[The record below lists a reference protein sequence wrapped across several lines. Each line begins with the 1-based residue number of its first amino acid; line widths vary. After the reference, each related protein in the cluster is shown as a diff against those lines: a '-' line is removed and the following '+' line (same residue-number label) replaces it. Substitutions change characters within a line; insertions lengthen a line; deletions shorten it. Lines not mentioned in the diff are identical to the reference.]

1 MNLLSPLALRHHT
14 ARCRV
19 LFGPHETNLGDGRA
33 FSSRHAAYYRARAE
47 GGAGIIVTE
56 EASVHPTDWP
66 YERCPDAEGA
76 GPGWADIAAACHP
89 TGALVVAALGHSGGQ
104 GSSAYSQRELWSPSD
119 EPEVN
124 SREVPKVMEG
134 ADIDAVVA
142 GFARAAATAAAAGLD
157 GVEVNAGQHSLVRQ
171 FLSGLTNRRGDDYGA
186 DRARLA
192 RQVLTAVRAALG
204 PDPLLGLRL
213 SCDELAPWAGLT
225 PELAADVARELAPLV
240 DYLVVVRG
248 SIFTVAETRPTGHHA
263 AGFNLELAGA
273 IRQAIGATVPVVAQG
288 SIVDAD
294 QADEALAAGRCD
306 AVEMTRA
313 QIADAALVAKL
324 RRRESPRPCVLCNQ
338 WCRVRDN
345 RNPIVSCIA
354 DPRAGHETTDPVEP
368 AGQLPTAHPAAGRPL
383 APSPLGGPERPPLLV
398 VGAGPAGLEAAR
410 VAARLGL
417 PVTLWEATADVG
429 GMARIV
435 ARAPGHHRFARLM
448 EWLADDA
455 TAHGAELITGRAA
468 TDADLAAWPGPV
480 ILATGGRPAPP
491 GFEVDAGA
499 VVLTPEAVLAA
510 DDAERAELVPESVV
524 IWDPLGGPIAVGVA
538 EALAWT
544 GRRITFCTPDP
555 IVGTLLSLTGDL
567 PGANVRLQQAGIAI
581 ERRVLLRRV
590 APGTATVEHRFSAQ
604 RTELDAG
611 AVIDCG
617 HRLPAD
623 GLTDGPGG
631 GPTGSPRAGV
641 VRVGDAVAPRTVGDA
656 ISEGRAAALALAPAG
671 LTAAGAAAVV
681 GVGAGAGLTV
691 GGAAGGGGAV

>member
-19 LFGPHETNLGDGRA
+19 LFGPHETNLGDGRT
-33 FSSRHAAYYRARAE
+33 FSGRHVAYYRARAD

-56 EASVHPTDWP
+56 EASVHATDWP
-66 YERCPDAEGA
+66 YERCPDAELA
-76 GPGWADIAAACHP
+76 GPGWAAIAAACRP

-124 SREVPKVMEG
+124 SREVPKIMEA
-134 ADIDAVVA
+134 ADIGAVVD
-142 GFARAAATAAAAGLD
+142 GFARAAARAADAGLD
-157 GVEVNAGQHSLVRQ
+157 GVEINAGQHSLIRQ
-171 FLSGLTNRRGDDYGA
+171 FLSGLTNRRGDSYGA

-192 RQVLTAVRAALG
+192 REVLTAVRGALG

-225 PELAADVARELAPLV
+225 PELAADVAQELAPFV

-248 SIFTVAETRPTGHHA
+248 SIFSVAETRPTGHHP
-263 AGFNLELAGA
+263 AGVNLELAGT
-273 IRQAIGATVPVVAQG
+273 IRQAVDGVVPVVAQG

-324 RRRESPRPCVLCNQ
+324 RRREAPRPCVLCNQ

-354 DPRAGHETTDPVEP
+354 DPRAGHETIDPAEP
-368 AGQLPTAHPAAGRPL
+368 AAPPPTNHPAAGRPL
-383 APSPLGGPERPPLLV
+383 IPSNGGTAVGRSAPLLV

-417 PVTLWEATADVG
+417 AVTVWEASTEIG
-429 GMARIV
+429 GMARVV
-435 ARAPGHHRFARLM
+435 ARAPGHHRFARLV
-448 EWLADDA
+448 EWLAEDA
-455 TAHGAELITGRAA
+455 TAHGVELVTGRAA
-468 TDADLAAWPGPV
+468 SASDLAAWPGPV
-480 ILATGGRPAPP
+480 IVATGGRPAPP
-491 GFEVDAGA
+491 GFEVEPGA
-499 VVLTPEAVLAA
+499 AVLTPDAVLAA
-510 DDAERAELVPESVV
+510 DDAARAELVPESVV

-567 PGANVRLQQAGIAI
+567 PGANVRLQQAGISI
-581 ERRVLLRRV
+581 VRRVLVRRV
-590 APGTATVEHRFSAQ
+590 GPGTVAIEHRFSAE
-604 RTELDAG
+604 RTELEAA

-623 GLTDGPGG
+623 DGL
-631 GPTGSPRAGV
+631 GV
-641 VRVGDAVAPRTVGDA
+641 GVGLADAHGAAVVAVGDAVAPRTVGDA
-656 ISEGRAAALALAPAG
+656 IREGRAAALALAPAG
-671 LTAAGAAAVV
+671 LALASVAAGA
-681 GVGAGAGLTV
+681 GPT
-691 GGAAGGGGAV
+691 

>member
-14 ARCRV
+14 APCRV

-33 FSSRHAAYYRARAE
+33 FSGRHVAYYRARAE
-47 GGAGIIVTE
+47 GGAGIVVTE

-66 YERCPDAEGA
+66 YERCPDAGVA
-76 GPGWADIAAACHP
+76 GPGWAAIAAACRP

-104 GSSAYSQRELWSPSD
+104 GSSAYSQRELWAPSD

-124 SREVPKVMEG
+124 SREVPKIMEG

-142 GFARAAATAAAAGLD
+142 GFARAAAAAAGAGLD
-157 GVEVNAGQHSLVRQ
+157 GVEVNAGQHSLIRQ
-171 FLSGLTNRRGDDYGA
+171 FLSGLTNRRGDAYGA
-186 DRARLA
+186 DRTRLA
-192 RQVLTAVRAALG
+192 REVLTGVRAALG

-248 SIFTVAETRPTGHHA
+248 SIFSVAETRPTGHHPE
-263 AGFNLELAGA
+263 GVNLELAA
-273 IRQAIGATVPVVAQG
+273 TIREAVDAAVPVVAQG
-288 SIVDAD
+288 SIVDPD

-324 RRRESPRPCVLCNQ
+324 RRREAPRPCVLCNQ

-345 RNPIVSCIA
+345 RNPIVSCVA
-354 DPRAGHETTDPVEP
+354 DPRAGHETGDPTEP
-368 AGQLPTAHPAAGRPL
+368 TTRPPANHPSADRPL
-383 APSPLGGPERPPLLV
+383 AASGTAGAETAPVLV

-417 PVTLWEATADVG
+417 AVTVWEASAEVG
-429 GMARIV
+429 GMARVV
-435 ARAPGHHRFARLM
+435 ARAPGHHRFARLVD
-448 EWLADDA
+448 WLADDA
-455 TAHGAELITGRAA
+455 TAHGAELVTGRPAS
-468 TDADLAAWPGPV
+468 DDDLAAWPGAV
-480 ILATGGRPAPP
+480 IVATGGRPAPP
-491 GFEVDAGA
+491 GFEVGAGA

-510 DDAERAELVPESVV
+510 DDAARAELVPEAVV

-538 EALAWT
+538 ESLAWT
-544 GRRITFCTPDP
+544 GRRVTFCTPDP

-581 ERRVLLRRV
+581 ERRVLVRR
-590 APGTATVEHRFSAQ
+590 AGPGTVTIEHRFSAE
-604 RTELDAG
+604 RTVLEAG
-611 AVIDCG
+611 AVIDCS

-623 GLTDGPGG
+623 GLGTGP
-631 GPTGSPRAGV
+631 AGV
-641 VRVGDAVAPRTVGDA
+641 HGVRPVRVGDAVAPRTVGDA
-656 ISEGRAAALALAPAG
+656 IREGRAAALALAPAG
-671 LTAAGAAAVV
+671 VTAAVASGARAGASVSVAAGPGAAV
-681 GVGAGAGLTV
+681 
-691 GGAAGGGGAV
+691 AGGRGAP

>member
-1 MNLLSPLALRHHT
+1 MNLLSPLDLRHHT

-33 FSSRHAAYYRARAE
+33 FSDRHVAYYRARAE

-56 EASVHPTDWP
+56 EASVHATDWP
-66 YERCPDAEGA
+66 YERCPDAGLA
-76 GPGWADIAAACHP
+76 GPGWAAIAAACRP
-89 TGALVVAALGHSGGQ
+89 TGTLVVAALGHSGGQ
-104 GSSAYSQRELWSPSD
+104 GSSAYSQRELWAPSD

-142 GFARAAATAAAAGLD
+142 GFAQAAATAAGAGLD
-157 GVEVNAGQHSLVRQ
+157 GVEVNAGQHSLIRQ
-171 FLSGLTNRRGDDYGA
+171 FLSGLTNRRGDGYGT
-186 DRARLA
+186 DRVRLA
-192 RQVLTAVRAALG
+192 REVLTAVRSALG
-204 PDPLLGLRL
+204 PDPILGLRL

-248 SIFTVAETRPTGHHA
+248 SIFSVAETRPTGHHPE
-263 AGFNLELAGA
+263 GVNLELAA
-273 IRQAIGATVPVVAQG
+273 TIRQAVDGAVPVVAQG
-288 SIVDAD
+288 SIVEAD

-313 QIADAALVAKL
+313 QIADPALVAKL
-324 RRRESPRPCVLCNQ
+324 RRRETPRPCVLCNQ

-354 DPRAGHETTDPVEP
+354 DPRAGHETSDPAEP
-368 AGQLPTAHPAAGRPL
+368 AGRPPGRDPAAGHPLPRPG
-383 APSPLGGPERPPLLV
+383 LGDSAESGGPLLV

-417 PVTLWEATADVG
+417 AVTVWEASPDVG
-429 GMARIV
+429 GMARVV
-435 ARAPGHHRFARLM
+435 ARAPGHHRFARLIG
-448 EWLADDA
+448 WLADDA
-455 TAHGAELITGRAA
+455 VAYGVELVTGRSA
-468 TDADLAAWPGPV
+468 TDDEVAAWPGPV
-480 ILATGGRPAPP
+480 IVATGGRPAPP
-491 GFEVDAGA
+491 GFEVAPGA

-510 DDAERAELVPESVV
+510 DDAARAELVPESVV

-544 GRRITFCTPDP
+544 GRRITVCTPDP

-581 ERRVLLRRV
+581 ERRVLLRRA
-590 APGTATVEHRFSAQ
+590 APGTATIEHRFSAE
-604 RTELDAG
+604 RTELEAG

-617 HRLPAD
+617 HRLPAE
-623 GLTDGPGG
+623 GPGPDG
-631 GPTGSPRAGV
+631 GPARAHGPRP

-656 ISEGRAAALALAPAG
+656 IREGRAAALALAPAG
-671 LTAAGAAAVV
+671 RTVAAPA
-681 GVGAGAGLTV
+681 GVGAP
-691 GGAAGGGGAV
+691 

>member
-1 MNLLSPLALRHHT
+1 MNLLSPLILRHHT

-33 FSSRHAAYYRARAE
+33 FSGRHVAYYQARAD

-66 YERCPDAEGA
+66 YERCPDAERA
-76 GPGWADIAAACHP
+76 GPGWAAVATACRP

-124 SREVPKVMEG
+124 SREVPKIMEG

-142 GFARAAATAAAAGLD
+142 GFARAAATAAEAGLD
-157 GVEVNAGQHSLVRQ
+157 GVEVNAGQHSLIRQ
-171 FLSGLTNRRGDDYGA
+171 FLSGLTNRRSDGYGT
-186 DRARLA
+186 DRTRLA
-192 RQVLTAVRAALG
+192 REVLAAVRGALG

-225 PELAADVARELAPLV
+225 PELAADVARELAPLI

-248 SIFTVAETRPTGHHA
+248 SIFSVAETRPTGHHPE
-263 AGFNLELAGA
+263 GVNLELAGA
-273 IRQAIGATVPVVAQG
+273 IRQAVDGMVPVVAQG

-294 QADEALAAGRCD
+294 QADEALAAGHCD

-313 QIADAALVAKL
+313 QIADAALVTRL
-324 RRRESPRPCVLCNQ
+324 RRREAPRPCVLCNQ
-338 WCRVRDN
+338 RCRVRDN

-354 DPRAGHETTDPVEP
+354 DPRAGHETTDPAEP
-368 AGQLPTAHPAAGRPL
+368 SEQLPARHPAAGRPL
-383 APSPLGGPERPPLLV
+383 TPSPAGDTAGRRAPLLV

-417 PVTLWEATADVG
+417 DVTVWEASAEIG
-429 GMARIV
+429 GMARVV

-448 EWLADDA
+448 DWLADDA
-455 TAHGAELITGRAA
+455 TAHGAELVAGRAA
-468 TDADLAAWPGPV
+468 TEADLAAWPGPV
-480 ILATGGRPAPP
+480 IVATGGRPAPP
-491 GFEVDAGA
+491 GFEVEPGA

-510 DDAERAELVPESVV
+510 DDAARAEMVPESVV

-544 GRRITFCTPDP
+544 GRRITVCTPDP

-581 ERRVLLRRV
+581 ERRVLLRRA
-590 APGTATVEHRFSAQ
+590 APGAAVVEHRFSAV
-604 RTELDAG
+604 RTELEAG

-623 GLTDGPGG
+623 DLGAGVPGG
-631 GPTGSPRAGV
+631 GS
-641 VRVGDAVAPRTVGDA
+641 VRIGDAVAPRTVGDA

-671 LTAAGAAAVV
+671 LTMATATG
-681 GVGAGAGLTV
+681 GVPW
-691 GGAAGGGGAV
+691 

>member
-1 MNLLSPLALRHHT
+1 MNLLSPLALRRHT

-19 LFGPHETNLGDGRA
+19 VFGPHETNLGDGRA
-33 FSSRHAAYYRARAE
+33 FSARHVAYYRARAE
-47 GGAGIIVTE
+47 GGAGIVVTE
-56 EASVHPTDWP
+56 EASVHATDWP
-66 YERCPDAEGA
+66 YERCPDAEVA
-76 GPGWADIAAACHP
+76 GPGWAAIAAACRP

-104 GSSAYSQRELWSPSD
+104 GSSAYSQRELWAPSD

-142 GFARAAATAAAAGLD
+142 GFARAAATAATAGAD
-157 GVEVNAGQHSLVRQ
+157 GVEVNAGQHSLIRQ
-171 FLSGLTNRRGDDYGA
+171 FLSGLTNRRGDGYGA
-186 DRARLA
+186 DRSRLA
-192 RQVLTAVRAALG
+192 REVLSAVRVALG

-248 SIFTVAETRPTGHHA
+248 SIFSVAETRPTGHHPE
-263 AGFNLELAGA
+263 GVNLELAGT
-273 IRQAIGATVPVVAQG
+273 IRQAIDGAVPVVAQG
-288 SIVDAD
+288 SIVEAD
-294 QADEALAAGRCD
+294 QADEALAAGRCE

-324 RRRESPRPCVLCNQ
+324 RRREIPRPCVLCNQ

-354 DPRAGHETTDPVEP
+354 DPRSGHETGDPAEP
-368 AGQLPTAHPAAGRPL
+368 ASGPPTHAAAGRRRPQPG
-383 APSPLGGPERPPLLV
+383 AGVGAEGGPLLV

-417 PVTLWEATADVG
+417 AVTVWEASAEVG
-429 GMARIV
+429 GMARVV
-435 ARAPGHHRFARLM
+435 ARAPGHHRFARLID
-448 EWLADDA
+448 WLADDA
-455 TAHGAELITGRAA
+455 VTHGAELVTGQPA
-468 TDADLAAWPGPV
+468 TADDLAAWAGPV
-480 ILATGGRPAPP
+480 IVATGGRPAPP
-491 GFEVDAGA
+491 GFEVAPGA

-510 DDAERAELVPESVV
+510 DDAARAELVPESVV

-581 ERRVLLRRV
+581 ERRVLLRHA
-590 APGTATVEHRFSAQ
+590 APGTVTIEHRFSAE
-604 RTELDAG
+604 RTELEVG

-623 GLTDGPGG
+623 GPGPDG
-631 GPTGSPRAGV
+631 GPVGAHGLPP

-656 ISEGRAAALALAPAG
+656 IREGREAALALAPAG
-671 LTAAGAAAVV
+671 RTAAAVAV
-681 GVGAGAGLTV
+681 
-691 GGAAGGGGAV
+691 AGGGAT